1 MAQLAPIATAIGAG
15 VSIFNSVQQGQ
26 AQSANSKAQAN
37 AAREQQRARAE
48 QAALQQSAEARARDA
63 RLAGTLASTRARLA
77 AGGIS
82 PDEGSAVALTAGIER
97 DAAAAQAD
105 SDQIFAARLSAG
117 RRSLLNNDGSLTSFL
132 RAGTTFGSSLRNLLD

>member
-1 MAQLAPIATAIGAG
+1 MAQLAPIAAAIGAG
-15 VSIFNSVQQGQ
+15 ASIYSSVQQGQ
-26 AQSANSKAQAN
+26 AQSANAKAQAS
-37 AAREQQRARAE
+37 AARDQERARVE
-48 QAALQQSAEARARDA
+48 QAALQQSAEARAREA

-82 PDEGSAVALTAGIER
+82 PDEGSAAALTTGLER
-97 DAAAAQAD
+97 EAAAAQAD

>member
-1 MAQLAPIATAIGAG
+1 MAQLAPIAAAIGAG
-15 VSIFNSVQQGQ
+15 ASIYSSVQQGQ
-26 AQSANSKAQAN
+26 AQSANAKAQAT
-37 AAREQQRARAE
+37 AAREQERARVE
-48 QAALQQSAEARARDA
+48 QAALQQSAEARAREA

-82 PDEGSAVALTAGIER
+82 PDEGSAAALTTGLER
-97 DAAAAQAD
+97 EAAAAQAD

>member
-15 VSIFNSVQQGQ
+15 ASILGSVQQGQ
-26 AQSANSKAQAN
+26 AQSANAKAQAN
-37 AAREQQRARAE
+37 AAREQERARAE
-48 QAALQQSAEARARDA
+48 QAALQQAAEARARDA

-82 PDEGSAVALTAGIER
+82 PDDGSAAALTAGIER

-117 RRSLLNNDGSLTSFL
+117 RRSLLNTDGSLTSFL
-132 RAGTTFGSSLRNLLD
+132 RAGTTFGSTLRNLLD